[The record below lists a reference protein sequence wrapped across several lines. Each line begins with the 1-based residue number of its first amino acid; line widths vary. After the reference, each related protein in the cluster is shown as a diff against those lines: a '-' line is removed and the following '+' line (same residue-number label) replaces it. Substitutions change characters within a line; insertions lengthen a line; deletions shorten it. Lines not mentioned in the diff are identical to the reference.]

1 MYENFSWFKISKCN
15 ISQTVSTI
23 DELFQDYCWKNCD
36 EQNEIYGYGLTKFF
50 LKGKKQKGFKQ
61 LQSNKDTITRWA
73 TT

>member
-1 MYENFSWFKISKCN
+1 MNCFKIIVEKIVMNKMRSMAMVWQ
-15 ISQTVSTI
+15 S
-23 DELFQDYCWKNCD
+23 
-36 EQNEIYGYGLTKFF
+36 FF